1 MAKRGFTRR
10 GALAGLGVATAA
22 TAACARDIE
31 TPAYEGAVAF
41 NHGVASGD
49 PRHDRVVIWSR
60 VTPENAGPVPVR
72 WIVARNRELT
82 DVVKTGVIEAIDGRD
97 YTVKVDVTNLRAGA
111 TYFYGFRAGQAQSAV
126 GRARTLPRGRL
137 QSAKIAVASCA
148 SYPHGFFNAYA
159 ALGQRDDIDVVVHL
173 GDYIYEYGLSG
184 YGGGEAISLG
194 RIPAPEVE
202 CTRLQDYRLR
212 HAQYKAQPE
221 LQAAHAIAPWV
232 VVWDDHEVA
241 NDSWIGGAENHQQ
254 NEGEWANRKAAALQA
269 YYEWMPIRDPEAGR
283 AFESINRSF
292 QYGDLFTL
300 IMLETRLLAR
310 EEPHDYAR
318 NLPIEMQRWNF
329 SNPTA
334 PVALR
339 SNEADVPAMQRF
351 PAIYEQIGE
360 ELRPVLD
367 WRRAQG
373 LIQQA
378 RNLPAGFFLAPDRA
392 AIDGLLANPPRQLL
406 GDAQQQWLSEEL
418 GRSQRGRTT
427 WQVIGNQIVMAP
439 VLAPD
444 LSDTPAPL
452 AAALERLRPGVTQ
465 LLKLTRFPF
474 PLNID
479 AWDGYPAARTRVL
492 EAIRAAG
499 GNALV
504 VTGDSH
510 TAWANEISDGQGL
523 VAVEFGGTSIT
534 SPSESDYFTPAG
546 IDFNAAVRARNP
558 HIKYCDGS
566 KRGFLLLTLT
576 REQALAE
583 YMTVST
589 IQSATYETTRAAA
602 FTVAPTEGAGVGPIT
617 PV

>member
-1 MAKRGFTRR
+1 MAKGGFTRR

-22 TAACARDIE
+22 TTACGRDIA
-31 TPAYEGAVAF
+31 TPDYAGTVAF

-49 PRHDRVVIWSR
+49 PRHDRVIIWSR
-60 VTPENAGPVPVR
+60 VTPEAAGPVPVR

-82 DVVKTGVIEAIDGRD
+82 DVVKTGVIEASEARD
-97 YTVKVDVTNLRAGA
+97 YTVKVDVTGLRAGA
-111 TYFYGFRAGQAQSAV
+111 PYFYGFRAGQASSPI
-126 GRARTLPRGRL
+126 GKTRTLPRGRL
-137 QSAKIAVASCA
+137 QQAKIAVVSCA

-159 ALGQRDDIDVVVHL
+159 ALGARDDVDVVVHL

-184 YGGGEAISLG
+184 YGGDVAVSLG
-194 RIPAPEVE
+194 RIPSPEVE
-202 CTRLQDYRLR
+202 CLRLQDYRLR
-212 HAQYKAQPE
+212 HAQYKAQEE

-254 NEGEWANRKAAALQA
+254 NEGEWASRKRAALQA
-269 YYEWMPIRDPEAGR
+269 YYEWMPIREPEPGR
-283 AFESINRSF
+283 AFEAINRSF

-329 SNPTA
+329 TNPSA

-339 SNEADVPAMQRF
+339 PNEADVAAMQRF
-351 PAIYEQIGE
+351 PAIYEQVGD

-367 WRRAQG
+367 WRRASG

-378 RNLPAGFFLAPDRA
+378 QALPEGFCLAPDVA
-392 AIDGLLANPPRQLL
+392 AIDALLNNPPRQLI
-406 GDAQQQWLSEEL
+406 GDAQQAWLAEEL
-418 GRSQRGRTT
+418 ARSQRGRVT
-427 WQVIGNQIVMAP
+427 WQVIGNQIIMAP
-439 VLAPD
+439 VTAPD
-444 LSDTPAPL
+444 LSATPAPL

-474 PLNID
+474 PLNLD
-479 AWDGYPAARTRVL
+479 AWDGYPAARARVL

-499 GNALV
+499 GNTLV
-504 VTGDSH
+504 ITGDSH
-510 TAWANEISDGQGL
+510 TAWANEISDAQGL
-523 VAVEFGGTSIT
+523 VAVEFGATSIT
-534 SPSESDYFTPAG
+534 SPSEAHYFNSAG
-546 IDFNAAVRARNP
+546 IDFNAGVRARNP
-558 HIKYCDGS
+558 HVKYANGVDH
-566 KRGFLLLTLT
+566 GFLLLTLT

-583 YMTVST
+583 FMTVST
-589 IQSATYETTRAAA
+589 ITSAAYETARGAA
-602 FTVAPTEGAGVGPIT
+602 FSVAPTEGPGIGSLT